1 MRFPGPKNPKNWQNL
16 QRVAKLGLAPFRDP
30 FPLRLTLTPTGS
42 LLSDGAFC
50 ILCCMSLSERA
61 AKAAKIAEEPDL
73 YKVCE
78 GCDSIVTKRVA
89 TCPSCHG
96 YRFNEDPAVVIEQAK
111 LLGSREQRSVV
122 SEDLL

>member
-1 MRFPGPKNPKNWQNL
+1 
-16 QRVAKLGLAPFRDP
+16 
-30 FPLRLTLTPTGS
+30 
-42 LLSDGAFC
+42 
-50 ILCCMSLSERA
+50 MSLSERA
-61 AKAAKIAEEPDL
+61 AKAAKIAEEPNL

-96 YRFNEDPAVVIEQAK
+96 YRFNEDPAAVIEQAK